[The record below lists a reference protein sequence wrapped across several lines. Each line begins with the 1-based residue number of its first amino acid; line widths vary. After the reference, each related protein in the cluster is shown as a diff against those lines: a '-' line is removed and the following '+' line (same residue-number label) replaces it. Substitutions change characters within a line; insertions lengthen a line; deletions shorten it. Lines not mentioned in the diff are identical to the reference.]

1 MGLAELMVG
10 GAAFTVKPPVI
21 VPVPPGVVTETALAP
36 VVEEPLM
43 VMLAVIR
50 VELFT
55 VKRLTVIPD
64 AKLTDVAPVR

>member
-1 MGLAELMVG
+1 M
-10 GAAFTVKPPVI
+10 KPPVL
-21 VPVPPGVVTETALAP
+21 VAVRTGVVTETALAP
-36 VVEEPLM
+36 VVAEPLM